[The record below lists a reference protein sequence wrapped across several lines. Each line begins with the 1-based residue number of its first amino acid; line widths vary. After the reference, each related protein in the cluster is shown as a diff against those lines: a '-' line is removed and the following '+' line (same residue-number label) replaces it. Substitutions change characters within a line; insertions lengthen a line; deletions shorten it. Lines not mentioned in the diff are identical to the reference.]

1 MSFKIGIGLLLFGI
15 LLTNAGVD
23 NGAYFF
29 LAGLFVGVIGLML
42 VIGGASEKTKNTN
55 NEEAIHDN
63 SNEDREDKK

>member
-29 LAGLFVGVIGLML
+29 LAGLFVGVIGLIL
-42 VIGGASEKTKNTN
+42 IIGGASENTKNAN